1 MENGNLLAAFSNNLA
16 DLVDQTAGAIATVNA
31 SRQISVSGVHWREGL
46 IVTVEHG
53 IRQSEDLTVTIA
65 DGITLPATLVG
76 RDPGSDLALLRVP
89 DLKLPSATLGDAQNL
104 KVGHMVLAVARD
116 SDRGVSASL
125 GILNSQG
132 EAWRSSSGGKI
143 DRFLRP
149 SFMLYPGFAGSAL
162 VNMEGQIVG
171 INTTS
176 PRQRTLT
183 IPASTV
189 DRVVN
194 QLLEG
199 GKVKRGYL
207 GLGMQSVYLPEALVR
222 SLDIVN
228 NRGVIVVSVEPS
240 TAADRAGI
248 MLGDI
253 LVGLDGNTI
262 EDIGDVQAMLD
273 ADSVNKQII
282 VQIIRSSNLLDLTVT
297 VGEKLGYEEVEEGHG
312 ERGDRRGRGRRGW
325 GRIRK

>member
-1 MENGNLLAAFSNNLA
+1 MENGNLLSAFSNNLA
-16 DLVDQTAGAIATVNA
+16 DLVDRTSNSIVTVNA

-46 IVTVEHG
+46 IVTVEYG
-53 IRQSEDLTVTIA
+53 VRQSEDLTVTIA
-65 DGITLPATLVG
+65 DGITLPATLIG
-76 RDPGSDLALLRVP
+76 RDPGSDLALLRVS
-89 DLKLPSATLGDAQNL
+89 DLKLTPATLGDARSL

-176 PRQRTLT
+176 PRQRTIT

-194 QLLEG
+194 QLVEG

-207 GLGMQSVYLPEALVR
+207 GLGMQSVYLPESLVR
-222 SLDIVN
+222 SLDIAN
-228 NRGVIVVSVEPS
+228 SRGVIVVSVEP
-240 TAADRAGI
+240 TAAADRAGI

-253 LVGLDGNTI
+253 LVKLDGHTI

-273 ADSVNKQII
+273 ADSVDRQMI
-282 VQIIRSSNLLDLTVT
+282 VQIIRSSNLLDLTIT
-297 VGEKLGYEEVEEGHG
+297 VGEKLGYEEVEE
-312 ERGDRRGRGRRGW
+312 RYRGRGRRGW
-325 GRIRK
+325 GRRR

>member
-1 MENGNLLAAFSNNLA
+1 MENENLLSAFSNNLA
-16 DLVDQTAGAIATVNA
+16 DLVERTSNSIVTVNA
-31 SRQISVSGVHWREGL
+31 SRQISVSGVHWREGS
-46 IVTVEHG
+46 IVTVEYG
-53 IRQSEDLTVTIA
+53 VRQSENLTVTIA
-65 DGITLPATLVG
+65 DGTTLPATLIG
-76 RDPGSDLALLRVP
+76 RDPGSDLALLKVS
-89 DLKLPSATLGDAQNL
+89 DLKLSPATLGDAQSL

-116 SDRGVSASL
+116 SDRGISASL

-132 EAWRSSSGGKI
+132 DAWRSSSGGKI
-143 DRFLRP
+143 DRYLRP

-176 PRQRTLT
+176 PRQRTIT

-207 GLGMQSVYLPEALVR
+207 GLGMQSVYLPESLVR
-222 SLDIVN
+222 SLDLTN
-228 NRGVIVVSVEPS
+228 HRGVIVISLEPS
-240 TAADRAGI
+240 AAGDRAGI

-253 LVGLDGNTI
+253 LVELDDRAI

-273 ADSVNKQII
+273 ADSVNKQIT
-282 VQIIRSSNLLDLTVT
+282 VRVIRSGNLVDLTLT
-297 VGEKLGYEEVEEGHG
+297 VDEKPGYEEIEEGY
-312 ERGDRRGRGRRGW
+312 RRRGRRGW
-325 GRIRK
+325 GRR